1 MACGGVDEQ
10 GVSPCGDQGL
20 GPVQVVGAYAYG
32 SAAAQMAV
40 VVLGGVR
47 KHGTLLDVRFRDQ
60 AGKNAVFIHEG
71 EFFNAVRVK
80 DVAGF
85 FNSGAGG
92 GGNQAGKRG
101 HHILHQHVFVI
112 VHSAHIAA
120 GDDAFQLSVGIYYGE
135 AGVTLV
141 HHDVVDFFKRHVLA
155 HRDGIRDDSVLKPF
169 HAGDHGRLDVD
180 GIVAVDDGEA
190 AFTCQGNGQFRF
202 GNGVHGRGKH
212 GDFHVES
219 GNELGTDVR
228 ITGKNR
234 AQAGQQE
241 HVVKT

>member
-1 MACGGVDEQ
+1 MPASRPPQHHQVGAGRQGLHDVSGIADAAVRNDGYACGAGHGSYFLNGGELGHPHTGNDAGGADGAGTHAHLDGLDARLDQVGSAFRSDYVAGHDGAVRQLAEIGNHIHHACGMACGGVDEQ

-47 KHGTLLDVRFRDQ
+47 KHGALLDVRFRDQ

-71 EFFNAVRVK
+71 KLFNAVRVK
-80 DVAGF
+80 DVASF

-101 HHILHQHVFVI
+101 HHIFHQHVFVI

-120 GDDAFQLSVGIYYGE
+120 
-135 AGVTLV
+135 
-141 HHDVVDFFKRHVLA
+141 R
-155 HRDGIRDDSVLKPF
+155 
-169 HAGDHGRLDVD
+169 
-180 GIVAVDDGEA
+180 
-190 AFTCQGNGQFRF
+190 
-202 GNGVHGRGKH
+202 
-212 GDFHVES
+212 
-219 GNELGTDVR
+219 
-228 ITGKNR
+228 
-234 AQAGQQE
+234 
-241 HVVKT
+241 